1 MQTEFHKL
9 DNYLNINEPNLI
21 LLGGVKDVGKT
32 TFLINIASNLAIHQ
46 KIPVLFF
53 SLEEDYIR
61 ADMKGLNYGEFTKQI
76 KDLPNNFSLSD
87 KIILKESSI
96 TTDELRM
103 IRSPYLG
110 EISNEDLYLELHYT
124 INNLSQSKLF
134 VRDKMPITIDDII
147 KYIGKYVE
155 EEDIK
160 FVIIDNIKLI
170 QYEKDKMFDKRDEI
184 QHSLEILKQLY
195 AVFNITI
202 LVTDD
207 FDYFDID
214 NIKLSEFLKEEY
226 PRSIDT
232 FVIMDREYNNL
243 YNINDITEIYILKQ
257 KDSEANKVELT
268 YNEYKYQY
276 LDVSEKLLKI
286 KENRIR
292 KLFNIINKKD
302 IIFLNPNEL
311 NISKIIDII
320 ENEFNNKNINYKICD
335 FFESI
340 AIEKIIDNDI
350 EEYIKTFKDFEVVV
364 FVIYTYDFTEKI
376 KKFIYNTCKKIINTG
391 VKKKSI
397 FISNFYGVAL
407 FSGPEEFGQDDD
419 DAIFF

>member
-1 MQTEFHKL
+1 MQTEFHEL

-46 KIPVLFF
+46 NIPVLFF

-61 ADMKGLNYGEFTKQI
+61 ADMKELNYGEFTKQI

-110 EISNEDLYLELHYT
+110 EISNEDLYLELRYT

-184 QHSLEILKQLY
+184 QHSLEILKQLC

-243 YNINDITEIYILKQ
+243 YNINDITEIYILNQ

-268 YNEYKYQY
+268 YNEYKFQY
-276 LDVSEKLLKI
+276 LDVSDKLLKI

-302 IIFLNPNEL
+302 VIFLNPNEF

-407 FSGPEEFGQDDD
+407 FSGPEEFGQEDD

>member
-1 MQTEFHKL
+1 MQTEFHEL

-21 LLGGVKDVGKT
+21 LLGGVKDVLKT
-32 TFLINIASNLAIHQ
+32 TFLINIARNLAIHQ

-53 SLEEDYIR
+53 SLEEDYLR

-87 KIILKESSI
+87 KIILKESSV

-155 EEDIK
+155 KEDIK
-160 FVIIDNIKLI
+160 FVIIDNINLI

-184 QHSLEILKQLY
+184 QHSLEILKQLC

-214 NIKLSEFLKEEY
+214 NIKLSEFLREEY
-226 PRSIDT
+226 HRSIDT

-276 LDVSEKLLKI
+276 LDVSDKLFKI

-302 IIFLNPNEL
+302 VIFLNPNEL

-320 ENEFNNKNINYKICD
+320 EKEFNNQNINYKICD
-335 FFESI
+335 FFEGI
-340 AIEKIIDNDI
+340 AIEKIIDNNI

-364 FVIYTYDFTEKI
+364 FIIYTYDFTEKI

>member
-21 LLGGVKDVGKT
+21 LLGGLKDVGKT

-46 KIPVLFF
+46 NIPVLFF

-61 ADMKGLNYGEFTKQI
+61 ADMKELNYGEFKKQI

-110 EISNEDLYLELHYT
+110 EISNEDLYLELHYA

-184 QHSLEILKQLY
+184 QHSLEILKQLC

-226 PRSIDT
+226 TRSIDT

-243 YNINDITEIYILKQ
+243 YNINEITEIYILKQ

-407 FSGPEEFGQDDD
+407 FSGPEEFGQEDD

>member
-268 YNEYKYQY
+268 YNEYKFQY
-276 LDVSEKLLKI
+276 LDVSDKLLKI

>member
-1 MQTEFHKL
+1 MQTEFHEL

-46 KIPVLFF
+46 NIPVLFF

-61 ADMKGLNYGEFTKQI
+61 ADMKELNYGEFTKQI

-184 QHSLEILKQLY
+184 QHSFEILKQLCV
-195 AVFNITI
+195 VFNITI

-243 YNINDITEIYILKQ
+243 YNINDFTEIYILNQ

-268 YNEYKYQY
+268 YNEYKFQY
-276 LDVSEKLLKI
+276 LDVSDKLLKI

-302 IIFLNPNEL
+302 VIFLNPNEL

-407 FSGPEEFGQDDD
+407 FSGPEEFGQEDD

>member
-1 MQTEFHKL
+1 MQTEFHEL

-21 LLGGVKDVGKT
+21 LLGGLKDVGKT

-46 KIPVLFF
+46 NIPVLFF

-61 ADMKGLNYGEFTKQI
+61 ADMKELNYGEFTKQI

-184 QHSLEILKQLY
+184 QHSLEILKQLC

-214 NIKLSEFLKEEY
+214 NIKLSEFLREEY
-226 PRSIDT
+226 HRSIDT

-243 YNINDITEIYILKQ
+243 YNINDITEIYILNQ

-268 YNEYKYQY
+268 YNECKFQY
-276 LDVSEKLLKI
+276 LDVSNKLLKI

-302 IIFLNPNEL
+302 VIFLNPNEL

-335 FFESI
+335 FFEGI

-364 FVIYTYDFTEKI
+364 FIIYTYDFTEKI

>member
-32 TFLINIASNLAIHQ
+32 TFLINIATNLAIHQ
-46 KIPVLFF
+46 NIPVLFF

-61 ADMKGLNYGEFTKQI
+61 ADMKELTYGEFTKQI

-87 KIILKESSI
+87 KIILNESSI

-110 EISNEDLYLELHYT
+110 EISNEHLYLELRYT

-147 KYIGKYVE
+147 KYVGKYVE

-184 QHSLEILKQLY
+184 QHSLEILKQLC

-243 YNINDITEIYILKQ
+243 YNINDITEIYILNQ

-276 LDVSEKLLKI
+276 LDVSDKLLKI

-302 IIFLNPNEL
+302 VIFLNPNEF

-340 AIEKIIDNDI
+340 AIEKIIDNNI

-391 VKKKSI
+391 VKKKCI